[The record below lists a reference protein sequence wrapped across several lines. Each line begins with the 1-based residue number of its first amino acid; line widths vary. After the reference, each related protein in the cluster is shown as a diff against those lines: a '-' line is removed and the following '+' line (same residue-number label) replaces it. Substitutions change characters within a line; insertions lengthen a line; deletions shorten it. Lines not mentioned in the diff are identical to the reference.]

1 MDDIEIN
8 YNTFICAAKVMICL
22 KTGNGGNA
30 GRQTIYITRLLGN
43 IELKTC
49 RGTGGQAAKN
59 GVGGEGD
66 VSHLFC
72 IFKAPLHIHKWH
84 IEILHSL
91 IAL

>member
-1 MDDIEIN
+1 MDDNEIN

-30 GRQTIYITRLLGN
+30 GRQTFYLTRLLGH

-66 VSHLFC
+66 VSH
-72 IFKAPLHIHKWH
+72 PLMHF
-84 IEILHSL
+84 
-91 IAL
+91 

>member
-1 MDDIEIN
+1 MYDIEIN
-8 YNTFICAAKVMICL
+8 YNTFICAVKVMNCL

-30 GRQTIYITRLLGN
+30 GRQTFYLTRLLGN

-66 VSHLFC
+66 VSHHL
-72 IFKAPLHIHKWH
+72 LHF
-84 IEILHSL
+84 
-91 IAL
+91 